1 LPSRLNLN
9 KNYSFNKSK
18 IMKKKVSIVVCVFN
32 EEETIEYV
40 LQTCHDMN
48 RDAEIVV
55 VDDGSDDK
63 TPEILS
69 EQEKKIPL
77 HLVTLP
83 ENQGKSNAMAE
94 GAEHASN
101 EIILFF
107 DADVTGIKK
116 EHFERLL
123 NPLTEE
129 EPEADMVLGSPS
141 ETLINYRVNPFR
153 NLTGE
158 RALFKED
165 FLPMLD
171 QIRDIRFGVETYIN
185 LYYQAHGKK
194 IKYTILEGLTHPTKY
209 KKTTVGQATMEFIV
223 EGGQIA
229 DVLLKNYDLILK
241 RIGTSMEERGDAVK
255 ESYKKLQEE
264 LNERIQLLLRNN
276 G

>member
-1 LPSRLNLN
+1 
-9 KNYSFNKSK
+9 
-18 IMKKKVSIVVCVFN
+18 MKKKVSIVICTFN

-40 LQTCHDMN
+40 LKTCHDLN
-48 RDAEIVV
+48 KDAEIVV
-55 VDDGSDDK
+55 VDDGSEDNS
-63 TPEILS
+63 PELLS
-69 EQEKKIPL
+69 ALEKKIPFNL
-77 HLVTLP
+77 IALP
-83 ENQGKSNAMAE
+83 RNQGKSNAMAV

-107 DADVTGIKK
+107 DADVTGIRP
-116 EHFERLL
+116 EHFEKLL
-123 NPLTEE
+123 NPLMDE

-158 RALFKED
+158 RALFKKD
-165 FLPMLD
+165 FLPMVD

-209 KKTTVGQATMEFIV
+209 KKTSMGQATREFIV
-223 EGGQIA
+223 EGQQIA
-229 DVLLKNYDLILK
+229 EVLLKNYDLILK
-241 RIGTSMEERGDAVK
+241 RIGTSMEERSETVK

-264 LNERIQLLLRNN
+264 LNDRIQLLLRNN